1 MESVTIVFLHLYL
14 IHEAIKNEGRTS
26 VLARECAFGR
36 TSKVNFIKKSCDYR
50 IGTVVDENNLMI
62 VMSQELMASLANA
75 AVNYH

>member
-36 TSKVNFIKKSCDYR
+36 TSKVNFIKMVVIIGYV
-50 IGTVVDENNLMI
+50 GTVVDKNNLMI
-62 VMSQELMASLANA
+62 VMSQE
-75 AVNYH
+75 